1 MKKALFTLSN
11 KVTVYIPATIDI
23 NKEIDN
29 TEYVERAA
37 TLLSE
42 LFGGATATEAIGF
55 WTSPTAGLVKEHTTM
70 VFAYAG
76 ENELRNGIDKV
87 VNFALDLKKELN
99 QDAVAV
105 EINGEMNFF

>member
-11 KVTVYIPATIDI
+11 KVTVYIPATVNI
-23 NKEIDN
+23 NENIDN
-29 TEYVERAA
+29 TKYVERAA

-55 WTSPTAGLVKEHTTM
+55 WTSPTAGLVKERTTL
-70 VFAYAG
+70 VFAYADQ
-76 ENELRNGIDKV
+76 EALRAGIDKV
-87 VNFALDLKKELN
+87 VDFALDLKKELN
-99 QDAVAV
+99 QDSVAV

>member
-1 MKKALFTLSN
+1 MKKAMFTLSN
-11 KVTVYIPATIDI
+11 KVTVYIPATVNI
-23 NKEIDN
+23 NENIDN
-29 TEYVERAA
+29 TKYVDAAA
-37 TLLSE
+37 TLLSN
-42 LFGGATATEAIGF
+42 LFGGATATEAFGF
-55 WTSPTAGLVKEHTTM
+55 WVSPTAGLVKEKTTM

-87 VNFALDLKKELN
+87 VDFALDLKKELN

>member
-29 TEYVERAA
+29 TIYVERAA
-37 TLLSE
+37 TLLSD

-55 WTSPTAGLVKEHTTM
+55 WTSPTAGLVKERTTM
-70 VFAYAG
+70 VFAYADQ
-76 ENELRNGIDKV
+76 EALRDGLDQVID
-87 VNFALDLKKELN
+87 FILDIKRELN
-99 QDAVAV
+99 QDSVAL
-105 EINGEMNFF
+105 EINGEMHFF